1 MDTNN
6 NAKEIEKLLS
16 INCSDDYSR
25 RVKIRAMA
33 INMYLNMISEKTI
46 AKILCISE
54 KSVYK
59 YIKKYNEQGILGLI
73 QENPYRPKSILEKYT
88 EDIVE
93 CLGNQPCATINECA
107 ERIESITGIRRSPT
121 QVSNFIKKRILSI

>member
-1 MDTNN
+1 MNTNN
-6 NAKEIEKLLS
+6 TATEVEKLLMIS
-16 INCSDDYSR
+16 CSDNYSR

-33 INMYLNMISEKTI
+33 VNMYLNMIPDVTI
-46 AKILCISE
+46 SKSLCISK
-54 KSVYK
+54 KSVDK
-59 YIKKYNEQGILGLI
+59 YIKAYNEKGILGLT
-73 QENPYRPKSILEKYT
+73 QENPYRPKSELEKYS

-93 CLGNQPCATINECA
+93 CLDNQPCATINECV